1 MLSELKYLVL
11 NNLPLDDIKI
21 PIKTYNK
28 DDATEFMDDFKP
40 QEQENSFEILT
51 SIVTHLEK
59 NKFKISLDRKLE
71 IFSFWMFYLAGSNY
85 FIWIKNKQEIL
96 KNKANSNLR
105 PHVNSM
111 DKISR
116 IAKSILYEL
125 DDFSQCFN
133 YKAKIERRANEANSI
148 YDEMV
153 HQTDILTQSYLLSV
167 YK

>member
-1 MLSELKYLVL
+1 
-11 NNLPLDDIKI
+11 
-21 PIKTYNK
+21 
-28 DDATEFMDDFKP
+28 
-40 QEQENSFEILT
+40 
-51 SIVTHLEK
+51 
-59 NKFKISLDRKLE
+59 
-71 IFSFWMFYLAGSNY
+71 MFYLAGSNY

-133 YKAKIERRANEANSI
+133 YKPKIERRTNEANSI

-153 HQTDILTQSYLLSV
+153 HQTDILTQSYLLPV